1 MIPSVPTTSPLPVFA
16 ALLLY
21 ALLLFA
27 VSRLT
32 GRRAGNAAFFTAERR
47 TPWYVAWWAMIGAAM
62 SGITFVSV
70 PGSVAQDAFS
80 YLQKLLH
87 WRRGQANDVIA
98 RGSLKHFMPQNGIYA
113 YRRAL
118 DDKEV
123 IVLLNGNDT
132 PQTVTMER
140 TLEVLPYGSRLHDL
154 ISGTEVEI
162 TPEMTFAP
170 RQVMILQNF

>member
-1 MIPSVPTTSPLPVFA
+1 MCSSDL
-16 ALLLY
+16 
-21 ALLLFA
+21 
-27 VSRLT
+27 
-32 GRRAGNAAFFTAERR
+32 
-47 TPWYVAWWAMIGAAM
+47 
-62 SGITFVSV
+62 
-70 PGSVAQDAFS
+70 
-80 YLQKLLH
+80 
-87 WRRGQANDVIA
+87 
-98 RGSLKHFMPQNGIYA
+98 
-113 YRRAL
+113 
-118 DDKEV
+118 DKEV